1 MPTVALTYLTGETI
15 EKGDRIRYA
24 GGNGIVDFVAEP
36 GVADPSTDF
45 YIDEYGGGCMLLTEK
60 FGNVFVQAPDNEES
74 SRVRRARRRTLIP
87 TATRASGARRSTPEH
102 HPPGSESPS
111 PAETD

>member
-15 EKGDRIRYA
+15 QKGDRIRYA

-74 SRVRRARRRTLIP
+74 LEFVARGGGR
-87 TATRASGARRSTPEH
+87 
-102 HPPGSESPS
+102 
-111 PAETD
+111 